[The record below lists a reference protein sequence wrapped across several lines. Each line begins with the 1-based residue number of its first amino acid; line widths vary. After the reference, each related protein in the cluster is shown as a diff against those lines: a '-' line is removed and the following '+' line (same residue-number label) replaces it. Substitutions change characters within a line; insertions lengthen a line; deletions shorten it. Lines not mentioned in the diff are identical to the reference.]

1 MAIDTNTDDPSDATM
16 SVGCL
21 ERYHLAD
28 NIHQSYQTLLLLPV
42 TTV

>member
-1 MAIDTNTDDPSDATM
+1 MATDTNTDDPSDATM

-28 NIHQSYQTLLLLPV
+28 NNYEPILSDLTL
-42 TTV
+42 